1 MRQPPRDFLTVS
13 AVICVEAIGFGVS
26 GAAAFFAAVP
36 FCLQIETIIKNRSEE
51 SFGEEYES
59 ISEVM

>member
-13 AVICVEAIGFGVS
+13 TVVCVEAIGFGVS

-51 SFGEEYES
+51 SFGEEY
-59 ISEVM
+59 